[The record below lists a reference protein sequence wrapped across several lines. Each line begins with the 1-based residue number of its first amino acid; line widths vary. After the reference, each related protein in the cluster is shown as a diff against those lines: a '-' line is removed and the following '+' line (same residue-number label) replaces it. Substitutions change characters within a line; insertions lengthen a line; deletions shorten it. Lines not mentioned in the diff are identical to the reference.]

1 MQYINQIL
9 SEIYN
14 MDEYSTKGKST
25 NARDYFII
33 KRAMKYYVV
42 VIVEIS
48 SLEGTNC
55 SYDYALYSIVDKT
68 CIGKNEVVY
77 QEIVD
82 NFPKLELDLYKSG
95 KPDFMKNRKL
105 LGEFDEILGKLI
117 IDGKLTDEDM
127 NHYSSYLEEME
138 TMKSKGLSQIYD
150 NMKQI
155 EK

>member
-1 MQYINQIL
+1 MQHINHIL

-33 KRAMKYYVV
+33 KRAMRYYAV

-48 SLEGTNC
+48 NLDETNC
-55 SYDYALYSIVDKT
+55 SYDYALYSINDKA
-68 CIGKNEVVY
+68 CIGKNEVFY
-77 QEIVD
+77 QEIVGGY
-82 NFPKLELDLYKSG
+82 PELESDLYKSG

-105 LGEFDEILGKLI
+105 LSVFDEILGKLMT
-117 IDGKLTDEDM
+117 DGKLTDEDM
-127 NHYSSYLEEME
+127 NRYISYLEEME
-138 TMKSKGLSQIYD
+138 TMKSKGLSKIYD

>member
-33 KRAMKYYVV
+33 KRTMRYYVV

-48 SLEGTNC
+48 SLDETNC
-55 SYDYALYSIVDKT
+55 SYDYAVYSINDKK
-68 CIGKNEVVY
+68 CIGKNEVLY
-77 QEIVD
+77 KEIVGKY
-82 NFPKLELDLYKSG
+82 PELEPDLYKGG

-105 LGEFDEILGKLI
+105 LGEFDEILGKLVT
-117 IDGKLTDEDM
+117 DGKLIDDDM
-127 NHYSSYLEEME
+127 NRYITYLEEMK

-150 NMKQI
+150 NMQQI